1 MIDLE
6 RTAVAFLD
14 RLTREFADQGRDLAA
29 VDPIEREEVERRLI
43 EHVAL
48 RVPQERWP
56 GTAYLLFEA
65 AQRAREIEEGRPPTR
80 PAVVN

>member
-6 RTAVAFLD
+6 RMATVFLD
-14 RLTREFADQGRDLAA
+14 RLTREFADRDLAS

-56 GTAYLLFEA
+56 GTVYLLFEA